1 MSTLR
6 TVFKT
11 LLQND
16 AALLALLTGGV
27 SDAAD
32 HDIDGGSADS
42 APRAADGVTLL
53 PHAKIRW
60 RSATPL
66 EPFALAPLRQTVEVY
81 VYQHKGFTVID
92 AAVLRL
98 RALLHNTYLQADD
111 TKLNHVA
118 LVNTSGELPAPEY
131 GNAPCRIVRFSVTYA

>member
-1 MSTLR
+1 MATLR
-6 TVFKT
+6 VVFKT

-32 HDIDGGSADS
+32 HDIDGGGAAN

-53 PHAKIRW
+53 AHAKIRW
-60 RSATPL
+60 RSATPI
-66 EPFALAPLRQTVEVY
+66 EPFPLVPLRQTVEIY
-81 VYQHKGFTVID
+81 VYQHNGFAVID

-98 RALLHNTYLQADD
+98 RTLLHNTYLQSDD

-118 LVNTSGELPAPEY
+118 LVNVSGELLTPEY
-131 GNAPCRIVRFSVTYA
+131 GNAPCRIVRFSITYA